1 MSELKIINEQEVL
14 GKDFKVYGDINNPL
28 FLAKDVATWI
38 ENTNVS
44 QMLSIVDEEEKGIYN
59 VDTLGGIQSCLC
71 LTEDGLYEV
80 LMLSRKPIAKKFKKK
95 VKEIL
100 KTIRLTGG
108 VVSNDE
114 MFINTYLPFADET
127 TKLLFKSTLQVIN
140 KQNELI
146 EQQKPL
152 VSFANR
158 VASSSDTIDM
168 GELSKLCAK
177 EGLSIGRN
185 RLFEYLRQEKILM
198 KNNNPYQKYIDLKW
212 FETIE
217 TIKSTAY
224 GDKLFTKTLVTGLGQ
239 IKIIERLIKDE
250 YEKEYEEL

>member
-158 VASSSDTIDM
+158 VASSSDTID
-168 GELSKLCAK
+168 
-177 EGLSIGRN
+177 IGG
-185 RLFEYLRQEKILM
+185 I
-198 KNNNPYQKYIDLKW
+198 
-212 FETIE
+212 
-217 TIKSTAY
+217 
-224 GDKLFTKTLVTGLGQ
+224 
-239 IKIIERLIKDE
+239 IKIMCKRGFVYWK
-250 YEKEYEEL
+250 K

>member
-14 GKDFKVYGDINNPL
+14 GKDFKVYGDIDNPL
-28 FLAKDVATWI
+28 FLAKDVANWI

-44 QMLSIVDEEEKGIYN
+44 QMLSVVDEDEKGIYN
-59 VDTLGGIQSCLC
+59 VDTLGGVQSCLC
-71 LTEDGLYEV
+71 LTESGLYEV
-80 LMLSRKPIAKKFKKK
+80 LMLSRKPIAKQFKKR

-108 VVSNDE
+108 VVSNDDL
-114 MFINTYLPFADET
+114 FINTYLPFADDT

-152 VSFANR
+152 VTFANR
-158 VASSSDTIDM
+158 VANSSDTIDM
-168 GELSKLCAK
+168 GELAKLCSK
-177 EGLSIGRN
+177 EGLKIGRN

-198 KNNNPYQKYIDLKW
+198 TNNNPYQKYVELKW

-217 TIKSTAY
+217 TVKSTPY
-224 GDKLFTKTLVTGLGQ
+224 GDKIFIKTLVTGLGQ
-239 IKIIERLIKDE
+239 IKIIERLKEKCGDE
-250 YEKEYEEL
+250 

>member
-28 FLAKDVATWI
+28 FLAKDVANWI

-44 QMLSIVDEEEKGIYN
+44 QMLSIIDEEEKGIYN
-59 VDTLGGIQSCLC
+59 VYTLGGIQACLC

-108 VVSNDE
+108 VVINDE

-127 TKLLFKSTLQVIN
+127 TKLLFKSTL
-140 KQNELI
+140 
-146 EQQKPL
+146 
-152 VSFANR
+152 
-158 VASSSDTIDM
+158 
-168 GELSKLCAK
+168 KL
-177 EGLSIGRN
+177 
-185 RLFEYLRQEKILM
+185 
-198 KNNNPYQKYIDLKW
+198 
-212 FETIE
+212 
-217 TIKSTAY
+217 
-224 GDKLFTKTLVTGLGQ
+224 
-239 IKIIERLIKDE
+239 
-250 YEKEYEEL
+250 

>member
-1 MSELKIINEQEVL
+1 MNGLKIINEQEVL
-14 GKDFKVYGDINNPL
+14 GKDFKVYGDIDNPL
-28 FLAKDVATWI
+28 FLAKDVANWI
-38 ENTNVS
+38 EHSNPRM
-44 QMLSIVDEEEKGIYN
+44 MLSNIDDEEKVVNNAY
-59 VDTLGGIQSCLC
+59 TLGGNQESWF
-71 LTEDGLYEV
+71 LTEGGLYEV
-80 LMLSRKPIAKKFKKK
+80 LMLSRKPIAKQFKKK

-108 VVSNDE
+108 VVNNDDL
-114 MFINTYLPFADET
+114 FINTYLPFADDT

-158 VASSSDTIDM
+158 VANSSDTIDM
-168 GELSKLCAK
+168 GELAKLCSK
-177 EGLSIGRN
+177 EGLKIGRN

-198 KNNNPYQKYIDLKW
+198 TNNNPYQRYIESKW

-217 TIKSTAY
+217 TVKSTPY
-224 GDKLFTKTLVTGLGQ
+224 GDKIFIKTLVTGLGQ
-239 IKIIERLIKDE
+239 IKIIERLKERYSDE
-250 YEKEYEEL
+250 

>member
-14 GKDFKVYGDINNPL
+14 GKDFKVYGDIDNPL
-28 FLAKDVATWI
+28 FLAKDVANWI

-44 QMLSIVDEEEKGIYN
+44 QMLSVVDDDEKGIYN

-71 LTEDGLYEV
+71 LTESGLYEV
-80 LMLSRKPIAKKFKKK
+80 LMLSRKPIAKQFKKR

-108 VVSNDE
+108 VVSNDDL
-114 MFINTYLPFADET
+114 FINTYLPFADDT

-152 VSFANR
+152 VTFANR
-158 VASSSDTIDM
+158 VANSSDTIDM
-168 GELSKLCAK
+168 GELAKLCSK
-177 EGLSIGRN
+177 EGLKIGRN

-198 KNNNPYQKYIDLKW
+198 TNNNPYQKYIELKW

-217 TIKSTAY
+217 TVKSTPY
-224 GDKLFTKTLVTGLGQ
+224 GDKIFIKTLVTGLGQ
-239 IKIIERLIKDE
+239 IKIIERLKENGGDE
-250 YEKEYEEL
+250 

>member
-1 MSELKIINEQEVL
+1 MEILIIR
-14 GKDFKVYGDINNPL
+14 Y
-28 FLAKDVATWI
+28 FLAKDVANWI
-38 ENTNVS
+38 EHSNPRM
-44 QMLSIVDEEEKGIYN
+44 MLSNIDDEEKVVSNAY
-59 VDTLGGIQSCLC
+59 TLGGNQESWF
-71 LTEDGLYEV
+71 LTESGLYEV
-80 LMLSRKPIAKKFKKK
+80 LMLSRKPIAKQFKKK

-108 VVSNDE
+108 VVNNDDL
-114 MFINTYLPFADET
+114 FINTYLPFADDT

-158 VASSSDTIDM
+158 VANSSDTIDM
-168 GELSKLCAK
+168 GELAKLCSK
-177 EGLSIGRN
+177 EGLKIGRN

-198 KNNNPYQKYIDLKW
+198 TNNNPYQRYIESKW

-217 TIKSTAY
+217 TVKSTPY
-224 GDKLFTKTLVTGLGQ
+224 GDKIFIKTLVTGLGQ
-239 IKIIERLIKDE
+239 IKIIERLKERYSDE
-250 YEKEYEEL
+250 

>member
-14 GKDFKVYGDINNPL
+14 GKDFKVYGDIDNPL
-28 FLAKDVATWI
+28 FLAKDVANWI

-44 QMLSIVDEEEKGIYN
+44 QMLSVVDEDEKGIYN

-71 LTEDGLYEV
+71 LTESGLYEV
-80 LMLSRKPIAKKFKKK
+80 LMLSRKPIAKQFKKK

-108 VVSNDE
+108 VVSNDDL
-114 MFINTYLPFADET
+114 FINTYLPFADDT

-152 VSFANR
+152 VTFANR
-158 VASSSDTIDM
+158 VANSSDTIDM
-168 GELSKLCAK
+168 GELAKLCSK
-177 EGLSIGRN
+177 EGLNIGRN
-185 RLFEYLRQEKILM
+185 RLFDYLRAEKILM
-198 KNNNPYQKYIDLKW
+198 GNNNPYQKYIDSKW
-212 FETIE
+212 FQTIE
-217 TIKSTAY
+217 TVKSTPY
-224 GDKLFTKTLVTGLGQ
+224 GDKIFIKTLVTGLGQ
-239 IKIIERLIKDE
+239 IKIVEML
-250 YEKEYEEL
+250 KEDYHNDK